1 MLVVAWT
8 AGTEAAYAALSE
20 VASSATIAAH
30 DTASEV
36 GVLVTM
42 LTICLQSPVSLTA
55 ITSELLE
62 RTSSSRS
69 ESTAMC
75 VQVDPTGV
83 CNAVSKSSATACGD
97 GPSTTAILPDL
108 TMKAAL

>member
-1 MLVVAWT
+1 MLVVMDRWN
-8 AGTEAAYAALSE
+8 GGGVRALSE
-20 VASSATIAAH
+20 VASSATIGP
-30 DTASEV
+30 TASEV
-36 GVLVTM
+36 SVLVTT